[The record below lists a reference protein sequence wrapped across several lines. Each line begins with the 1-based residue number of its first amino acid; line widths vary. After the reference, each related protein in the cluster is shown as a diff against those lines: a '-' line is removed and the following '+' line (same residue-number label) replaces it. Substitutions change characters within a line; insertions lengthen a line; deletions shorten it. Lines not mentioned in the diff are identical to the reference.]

1 MHGPGSIRVV
11 VVDDHHLF
19 RHGLKAML
27 EAEGFDVVGEAV
39 SGEHAV
45 DVAATVEPDVV
56 IMDLH
61 MPGISGVEAT
71 RRIRERL
78 TSARVLVLTVS
89 AADADVVSAML
100 AGASGY
106 LLKDT
111 APAQIAAG
119 VRATAAGDAMLS
131 PDVTARLLGRVQP
144 AAEEL
149 ARRPELSERELQVLH
164 LITEGLDNA
173 EIAERLVI
181 SPTTAKNHVSNILAK
196 IGVDSRVQAA
206 IYAVR
211 RGIV

>member
-1 MHGPGSIRVV
+1 MHGRGSIRVV

-19 RHGLKAML
+19 RQGLKAVL

-45 DVAATVEPDVV
+45 EVAAAVEPEVV

-78 TSARVLVLTVS
+78 PSARVLVVTVS
-89 AADADVVSAML
+89 AADADVVGAML

-111 APAQIAAG
+111 PPAQIAAG

-131 PDVTARLLGRVQP
+131 PDVTARLLRRVQP

-149 ARRPELSERELQVLH
+149 TVPSELSERELQVLN

-196 IGVDSRVQAA
+196 MGVESRVQAA

>member
-1 MHGPGSIRVV
+1 MHSRASIRVV

-19 RHGLKAML
+19 RRGLKAML

-45 DVAATVEPDVV
+45 DVAAAVEPQVI

-78 TSARVLVLTVS
+78 PFAGVLVLTVS
-89 AADADVVSAML
+89 AADGDVVSAML

-106 LLKDT
+106 LLMDT

-131 PDVTARLLGRVQP
+131 SDVTARLLGRVQP
-144 AAEEL
+144 PAEG
-149 ARRPELSERELQVLH
+149 RTGPPELSERELQVLH
-164 LITEGLDNA
+164 LITESLDNA

-196 IGVDSRVQAA
+196 ISVESRVQAA

>member
-1 MHGPGSIRVV
+1 

-19 RHGLKAML
+19 RQGLKAVL

-45 DVAATVEPDVV
+45 EVAAAVEPNVV

-78 TSARVLVLTVS
+78 PSTRVLVLTVS
-89 AADADVVSAML
+89 AADADVVSALL
-100 AGASGY
+100 AGGSGY

-131 PDVTARLLGRVQP
+131 PAATARLLGRVQP
-144 AAEEL
+144 AAQEL
-149 ARRPELSERELQVLH
+149 PDPPELSERELQVLK
-164 LITEGLDNA
+164 LITEGLDNG

-181 SPTTAKNHVSNILAK
+181 SPTTVKKHVSNVLTK
-196 IGVDSRVQAA
+196 MGVESRVQAA
-206 IYAVR
+206 IHAVR
-211 RGIV
+211 RGVV

>member
-1 MHGPGSIRVV
+1 
-11 VVDDHHLF
+11 
-19 RHGLKAML
+19 ML

-45 DVAATVEPDVV
+45 EVAAAVEPNVV

-78 TSARVLVLTVS
+78 PSTRVLVLTVS
-89 AADADVVSAML
+89 AADADVVSALL
-100 AGASGY
+100 AGGSGY

-131 PDVTARLLGRVQP
+131 PAATARLLGRVQP
-144 AAEEL
+144 AAQEL
-149 ARRPELSERELQVLH
+149 PDPPELSERELQVLK
-164 LITEGLDNA
+164 LITEGLDNG

-181 SPTTAKNHVSNILAK
+181 SPTTVKKHVSNVLTK
-196 IGVDSRVQAA
+196 MGVESRVQAA
-206 IYAVR
+206 IHAVR
-211 RGIV
+211 RGVV